1 MEKDFSQLSSN
12 KVQAYEKAIESYI
25 EQMCGY
31 TQLNSHDVP
40 MGAGPALNM
49 FGKPSNH
56 YCCRPKYYRA
66 DVDKFDKTIKL
77 EYETQETP
85 INVAKDMLQYCLDT
99 IGEWDFQ
106 AEDKILEL
114 INNGFK
120 FHVYVH
126 DRAKKQEDEFD
137 W

>member
-1 MEKDFSQLSSN
+1 MEDFSQLSSN
-12 KVQAYEKAIESYI
+12 QVKAYEKAIETYI
-25 EQMCGY
+25 EEMCGY
-31 TQLNSHDVP
+31 TQLNSRDEP

-56 YCCRPKYYRA
+56 YCCRPKYYSA
-66 DVDKFDKTIKL
+66 DVDKYNKTINL

-85 INVAKDMLQYCLDT
+85 IKVAKDMLQYCLDT
-99 IGEWDFQ
+99 IGEWDLEV
-106 AEDKILEL
+106 EDKILEL
-114 INNGFK
+114 ANNGFK